1 MKKLFFFLLLC
12 TFSLLFSQEKTI
24 IKGAEITIPIGKK
37 LILNP
42 KIVDGKI
49 ESFGLKKEED
59 IKETLNMM
67 SFLTSF
73 EKDNKVDNSIE
84 INFSKATMGTS
95 ESYILYMIQKT
106 GKKLTYKAKIRLKDS
121 EIYTPTSIV
130 PVISNAASFEQ
141 WRNNIDSIFLYD
153 FVLEK

>member
-12 TFSLLFSQEKTI
+12 SFTLLFSQEKTI

-49 ESFGLKKEED
+49 KSFEIQKEED

-73 EKDNKVDNSIE
+73 ERDNKVDNSIE
-84 INFSKATMGTS
+84 IAFSKATMGTS

-106 GKKLTYKAKIRLKDS
+106 GKKLTYKAKI
-121 EIYTPTSIV
+121 
-130 PVISNAASFEQ
+130 
-141 WRNNIDSIFLYD
+141 
-153 FVLEK
+153 